1 MTRMN
6 IALMTRLLIVLIV
19 GLSTVGLTGCIT
31 FPEGLAL
38 NYAYG
43 IFKDPDVNL
52 KQKTNA
58 AMDYLISRSG
68 NFITRYNTISVQPI
82 AYEGAGEL
90 RTDFGDLVA
99 LQLGERLIELGYK
112 TDMSHLPE
120 IVGGEEPEISMNGDG
135 TKPGHI
141 TLSGYYVRHKFN
153 PLALD
158 FDRPGVHLYL
168 KLKNEHTGRTIAMFD
183 HAMVID
189 RALAK
194 MMEPK
199 AKITRVSE

>member
-1 MTRMN
+1 MRMN
-6 IALMTRLLIVLIV
+6 TTLMTRFLAILILSVSAV
-19 GLSTVGLTGCIT
+19 GLAGCIS
-31 FPEGLAL
+31 FSEGLAL

-68 NFITRYNTISVQPI
+68 DFITRNHTITVEPV
-82 AYEGAGEL
+82 AYEGVGEL

-120 IVGGEEPEISMNGDG
+120 IVGGEEPMISDG
-135 TKPGHI
+135 EAKLGHI
-141 TLSGYYVRHKFN
+141 VLSGHYVRQKFN

-158 FDRPGVHLYL
+158 FDRPGIHLYL
-168 KLKNEHTGRTIAMFD
+168 KFKNEQTGRTIAMFD
-183 HAMVID
+183 HAMAID
-189 RALAK
+189 RELAK
-194 MMEPK
+194 MMEP
-199 AKITRVSE
+199 APKITRVSE